1 VFGVQCSVFTRV
13 EENVTRSCHSAGS
26 AGTAA
31 RLA

>member
-1 VFGVQCSVFTRV
+1 VFSVQCLVFTRV
-13 EENVTRSCHSAGS
+13 EENVSRSGHSAGS